1 MSLLVEK
8 IPHSPDTE
16 RMVLGATL
24 IDDRLFAELT
34 VEPNAFY
41 DAKNR
46 EVFIAMRN
54 VANRNEPINPF
65 TVLAEANLLF
75 PEKHSISEITMMSHG
90 LPALTGMGV
99 YVSILKDKALK
110 RDVIRKCG
118 ELARTASDE
127 DSLGVEIAGNAVTQF
142 QQAYTDN
149 LDGKKPTVHIS
160 EGLESNYERWDKM
173 LNKEIVTVETG
184 VPGIDAQ
191 LTGGGLEKG
200 MFHVIG
206 ARPGKGK
213 TSFGLDIAAHNFFQ
227 GKVVAFFTME
237 LSRDVLMDRLISPIA
252 GIPRYRI
259 TSKWM
264 DKHDRDKLVAVSEAI
279 KNLPFYVNHKARTLQ
294 DMRLALKQIAR
305 ETGGRIDLIV
315 TDFLTKMRSNK
326 GSKYEAVSENA
337 NGLAEFATEF
347 DCASVALAQLS
358 RAVTKRNNGVPAE
371 EGRVEQSDFRD
382 SGEIEELART
392 ILAIWGNDDSQGFR
406 QQTISCIK
414 QGEGTLFDE
423 PVLFNTNFMTFGSR
437 KDITK
442 VEN

>member
-8 IPHSPDTE
+8 IPHAPDTE

-24 IDDRLFAELT
+24 VDDRLFAELA
-34 VEPNAFY
+34 VEPNVFY
-41 DAKNR
+41 DSKLR

-65 TVLAEANLLF
+65 TVHNELDLLF
-75 PEKHSISEITMMSHG
+75 PEKHSISEITSMSHG
-90 LPALTGMGV
+90 LPLMTGLGV

-127 DSLGVEIAGNAVTQF
+127 DSLGVEIAGNAVTAF
-142 QQAYTDN
+142 QEAYTEN
-149 LDGKKPTVHIS
+149 LNGSKPTVQLA
-160 EGLESNYERWDKM
+160 EGLEGNYERWDKM
-173 LNKEIVTVETG
+173 LKKEIVTIETG

-213 TSFGLDIAAHNFFQ
+213 TSLGLDIAAHNILQ
-227 GKVVAFFTME
+227 GKVVVFFTME

-252 GIPRYRI
+252 GIPRYKI

-264 DKHDRDKLVAVSEAI
+264 DKHDKDKLVAVSEAI
-279 KNLPFYVNHKARTLQ
+279 KNLPLYVNHKARTVQ
-294 DMRLALKQIAR
+294 DMRLALRQVAR
-305 ETGGRIDLIV
+305 ETGGRIDLVI

-358 RAVTKRNNGVPAE
+358 RAVTKRNSTDPTE

-392 ILAIWGNDDSQGFR
+392 ILAIWGNDDSTPFR

-423 PVLFNTNFMTFGSR
+423 TVLFNTEYMTFGAR

-442 VEN
+442 QQ